1 MTITSE
7 GAVLVVGAGT
17 SVQFGLSLGGD
28 MITSIAGAI
37 ESELSTIR
45 LLTEDRFGVFSSILS
60 DAVNRSEGFKRLPIH
75 GTVGQPFWDTEKSR
89 FEGKAINEELNK
101 LRELQQLLTNQTSET
116 IDDFIVENPSYAQL
130 SKQCIAAQF
139 VQSCCEIDRNVSAR
153 SFEARKTVD
162 GGRNWVH
169 LLINIVRQG
178 IRAGEVSTEN
188 KVKIVTFNYDMVL
201 EYVLEQQFSNTERRS
216 AHWSDYIEIV
226 HVHGQCGSL
235 SELQGH
241 PAKICNEWA
250 AGIHVVNEQDVPE
263 PVLESR
269 ARAREL
275 VRSATELYFC
285 GFAFSGPNCRLLNL
299 HQPLA
304 EVEERTISFCNYD
317 GNVGVTKI
325 VSSYETEVAV
335 PELHE
340 DGRTTVFRS
349 TTTYIEEA
357 AGTPDK
363 PLGVSDWL
371 KLGYLGELPA

>member
-1 MTITSE
+1 MTITSK

-28 MITSIAGAI
+28 MITSIASAI
-37 ESELSTIR
+37 ESELSIIHR
-45 LLTEDRFGVFSSILS
+45 LTTDRFGAFESILS
-60 DAVNRSEGFKRLPIH
+60 GAVNRSEGFKRLTIH
-75 GTVGQPFWDTEKSR
+75 GTVSLPFWEAERGR
-89 FEGKAINEELNK
+89 FEGTEINEELNR
-101 LRELQQLLTNQTSET
+101 LRELQKLLTNQTSET
-116 IDDFIVENPSYAQL
+116 IDDFIVENPSYGTL

-139 VQSCCEIDRNVSAR
+139 VQSCCEIDRTVSAKN
-153 SFEARKTVD
+153 FEARNTAD
-162 GGRNWVH
+162 GTRNWVH

-178 IRAGEVSTEN
+178 IRAREVSKAN
-188 KVKIVTFNYDMVL
+188 KVKIITFNYDMVL
-201 EYVLEQQFSNTERRS
+201 EYVLEQQFSNTELRS

-241 PAKICNEWA
+241 PAKICNDWA

-299 HQPLA
+299 HEPLA
-304 EVEERTISFCNYD
+304 DVEERTISFCNYD
-317 GNVGVTKI
+317 GNVGITKI

-340 DGRTTVFRS
+340 NGRSTVFRS
-349 TTTYIEEA
+349 TTTRIEEA